1 MRLSRRT
8 QKSCSNMWC
17 KGVLVRFGRSRLLN
31 GAISLSDV
39 YSTYHSI
46 KEKPYRRKES
56 LAGKQIVSE
65 TKTMRVLKYI
75 RCFCAMAVSA
85 GFVKAEMQ
93 DNTTVGFNVT
103 RQKWQTDDTAQQ
115 TYQPTILTEDQRIH
129 IKSLFGDEIFARSVL
144 PLKELTEVPQ
154 STKLSEIWRWL
165 VNKKEGPIVFEKQLM
180 FKDSIVFM
188 PDGSS
193 APVDLQSIQ
202 QVRDFFE
209 DELNKV
215 LRYCMFR
222 RQTEYEILE
231 AKEIVETTISPCTK
245 YQYGRFFHREQYAVG
260 RLEMYED
267 AVVPSTY
274 DSTIIQDLIQDQFQ
288 LSPRLSSSKKIKVK
302 CPITPETPFGSSTT
316 VIKRVVAIVRKKS
329 VYFNNCDLFP
339 RIEEDWT
346 QPRKLFFT
354 FDENDVQLTC
364 QTSEDDS
371 ICGKDSNPL
380 LDNMLFTEHRL

>member
-1 MRLSRRT
+1 M
-8 QKSCSNMWC
+8 
-17 KGVLVRFGRSRLLN
+17 GVLK
-31 GAISLSDV
+31 
-39 YSTYHSI
+39 H
-46 KEKPYRRKES
+46 
-56 LAGKQIVSE
+56 
-65 TKTMRVLKYI
+65 VLFI
-75 RCFCAMAVSA
+75 CAVSVSA
-85 GFVKAEMQ
+85 AFVGAETQ
-93 DNTTVGFNVT
+93 DNKTVGLNAT
-103 RQKWQTDDTAQQ
+103 GQKPQIEYTASQTHQSI
-115 TYQPTILTEDQRIH
+115 ILTEDQKIH
-129 IKSLFGDEIFARSVL
+129 IKSLLGDDVFARSVL
-144 PLKELTEVPQ
+144 PLKELTEVNSQ
-154 STKLSEIWRWL
+154 STKLGKIWKWL
-165 VNKKEGPIVFEKQLM
+165 LNNHNGPVVFEKQLM
-180 FKDSIVFM
+180 FKDSVVFM

-202 QVRDFFE
+202 EVRDFFE

-245 YQYGRFFHREQYAVG
+245 YQYGRFFHKEQYVVG

-274 DSTIIQDLIQDQFQ
+274 DSTIIQDLIQDEFR
-288 LSPRLSSSKKIKVK
+288 LSPRLSSSKKIKIK
-302 CPITPETPFGSSTT
+302 CPITPQTPFGSSTA
-316 VIKRVVAIVRKKS
+316 VIKRVVAIVRKKT

-339 RIEEDWT
+339 RIEEDWS

-380 LDNMLFTEHRL
+380 SDNILLIDYELKSWQLKFNRLISS